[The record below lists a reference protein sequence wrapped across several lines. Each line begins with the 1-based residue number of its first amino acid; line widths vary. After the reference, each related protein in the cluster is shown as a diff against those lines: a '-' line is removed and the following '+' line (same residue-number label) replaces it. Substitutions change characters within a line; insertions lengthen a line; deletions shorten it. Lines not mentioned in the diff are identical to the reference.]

1 MATGLES
8 LVQTQ
13 PSPAVEEK
21 EEEGFIDKTMDVAG
35 DVWKNMSALD
45 KAALLTSP
53 VPIVGDLVGGA
64 ADAKALFDDPSLL
77 NLASDDVRLPLVK
90 ITEETKKSVRSA
102 LSYANLI

>member
-35 DVWKNMSALD
+35 DV
-45 KAALLTSP
+45 
-53 VPIVGDLVGGA
+53 IVCVVGLVHIDGVA
-64 ADAKALFDDPSLL
+64 R
-77 NLASDDVRLPLVK
+77 RLREDT
-90 ITEETKKSVRSA
+90 IS
-102 LSYANLI
+102 